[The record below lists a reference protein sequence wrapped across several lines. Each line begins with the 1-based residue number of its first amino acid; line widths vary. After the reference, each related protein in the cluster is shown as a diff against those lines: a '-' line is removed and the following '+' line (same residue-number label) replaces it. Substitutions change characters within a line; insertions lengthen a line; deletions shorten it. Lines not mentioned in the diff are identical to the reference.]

1 MNKSDIIEKI
11 KKLLEINRSNG
22 ATEAEE
28 IESLRE
34 LLKECYPYVNKEFER
49 QTMAENYHKN
59 KFVKPLEL
67 LNKLDASIGESEE

>member
-28 IESLRE
+28 IAATVKTFTQCLIFAKSKKSRLR
-34 LLKECYPYVNKEFER
+34 F
-49 QTMAENYHKN
+49 
-59 KFVKPLEL
+59 
-67 LNKLDASIGESEE
+67 